1 MSAPGREPHVPRKLG
16 FWMCLA
22 LVVGNVVGSGVYLLP
37 ASLAPLGRS
46 VFAGWLV
53 TAVGALALGV
63 VFAALSRELR
73 GNGGPY
79 AATRAA
85 FGPLAGF
92 VVAWGYWVS
101 IWVGNVTIATGAVS
115 YTSALVPW
123 IASVPGAAA
132 VVTVAVVW
140 LLTFVN
146 CFGVRAVGWVQAVT
160 TVLKSLPLVVV
171 PLAVL
176 LRLRPEWLTTL
187 AAAPAITLDGTSAA
201 ATLALWAVVGFE
213 SGTVPADKVED
224 PARTIPRST
233 LAGTLISTLL
243 CALAC
248 SAVMLVVPSDR
259 LAVSNAPFADAAR
272 VLFGEGAA
280 VAVAALAAVSAYG
293 ALNGW
298 ILLQGELPY
307 QMAKDGVFPRAFARS
322 SRRGAPVFA
331 LVSTSLLITLLGA
344 GELGPQPGGR
354 LHLHGLALDHG
365 QPGGLPRVLARAPGA
380 RAAPRDPPARGS
392 VRGRRPAR
400 RRLLALGDRRCRLD
414 DDPVGRRADPGGA
427 AGLLADAALA
437 ASTAGT
443 RRAVR
448 PNQAPPRGVVPPA
461 VFEWPPPCHI

>member
-1 MSAPGREPHVPRKLG
+1 MSAPGREPPVPRKLG

-213 SGTVPADKVED
+213 SGNRAGRQGRGPRAHHPALDARRHADQHAALRARVQCGDARGPERPARGLERTVRGRRARALRRGRGGGRGGARGRERLRGAQRLDPAAGRAALPDGEGRRLPAGVRQELAARRARLRARLDQPADHALVL
-224 PARTIPRST
+224 ANSGRSLVDVFT
-233 LAGTLISTLL
+233 FMALLSTTANLV
-243 CALAC
+243 AYLAC
-248 SAVMLVVPSDR
+248 SLALLALVR
-259 LAVSNAPFADAAR
+259 RREIRQRAGAY
-272 VLFGEGAA
+272 AA
-280 VAVAALAAVSAYG
+280 VA
-293 ALNGW
+293 
-298 ILLQGELPY
+298 
-307 QMAKDGVFPRAFARS
+307 
-322 SRRGAPVFA
+322 
-331 LVSTSLLITLLGA
+331 LLGA
-344 GELGPQPGGR
+344 GYSLWAIAGAGWTTILWGAVLILVALPVYWLMRRSPLRQPE
-354 LHLHGLALDHG
+354 
-365 QPGGLPRVLARAPGA
+365 
-380 RAAPRDPPARGS
+380 PAE
-392 VRGRRPAR
+392 P
-400 RRLLALGDRRCRLD
+400 
-414 DDPVGRRADPGGA
+414 
-427 AGLLADAALA
+427 
-437 ASTAGT
+437 
-443 RRAVR
+443 
-448 PNQAPPRGVVPPA
+448 
-461 VFEWPPPCHI
+461 

>member
-1 MSAPGREPHVPRKLG
+1 MSAPGREQPVPRKLG

-248 SAVMLVVPSDR
+248 SAVMLVVPSER

-331 LVSTSLLITLLGA
+331 LVSTSLLITLL
-344 GELGPQPGGR
+344 
-354 LHLHGLALDHG
+354 
-365 QPGGLPRVLARAPGA
+365 VLAN
-380 RAAPRDPPARGS
+380 S
-392 VRGRRPAR
+392 GRSLVDVFTFMALLSTTANLVAYLACSLA
-400 RRLLALGDRRCRLD
+400 LLALVRRREIRQRAGAYAAVALLGAGYSLWAIAGAGWMTILWGAVLILVAL
-414 DDPVGRRADPGGA
+414 PVYWLMRR
-427 AGLLADAALA
+427 
-437 ASTAGT
+437 S
-443 RRAVR
+443 
-448 PNQAPPRGVVPPA
+448 PPRQPEPA
-461 VFEWPPPCHI
+461 EP